1 MLPPA
6 GKKSMRAPFLVLML
20 LSMPALALDQGQ
32 IRTAC
37 YTDCEKETGSNP
49 DYKACL
55 ARAADT
61 ADALLNQEF
70 SALQDAVKAAAA
82 EMEVRP
88 ESQIDML
95 KDAQRKW
102 IGFRDDT
109 CNFEDSLAFGATA
122 TGGYLSSCI
131 CALSYERI
139 NDFDRIRHSILGR

>member
-1 MLPPA
+1 
-6 GKKSMRAPFLVLML
+6 MRAPLLVLML
-20 LSMPALALDQGQ
+20 LSTPALALDQSQ
-32 IRTAC
+32 IQSAC

-49 DYKACL
+49 EYKACL

-61 ADALLNQEF
+61 ADGLLNQEF
-70 SALQDAVKAAAA
+70 STLQAAVRTAAGDMGVKPDA
-82 EMEVRP
+82 
-88 ESQIDML
+88 QLDML

-102 IGFRDDT
+102 IGFRDET

-139 NDFDRIRHSILGR
+139 NDFDRIRHAILGR

>member
-1 MLPPA
+1 MTCACSSHPGWIGQRSKFDKPDA
-6 GKKSMRAPFLVLML
+6 IAIIFKKICRDLK
-20 LSMPALALDQGQ
+20 
-32 IRTAC
+32 REAC
-37 YTDCEKETGSNP
+37 F
-49 DYKACL
+49 

-70 SALQDAVKAAAA
+70 TGLQDAVKAAAA

-88 ESQIDML
+88 EAQLDML